1 MKVRNSYESDIYTQR
16 GGSFMSDTRDKKAH
30 RVGMWLMAV
39 TVMALLFLGKC
50 GTVSANDAYGYILS
64 DSSWTYLTREDIV
77 DMPLQVVCYAK
88 NEIYARNGRRFV
100 SAELQNYFDE
110 QYWYCGIYAPEQFSD
125 SMLNVYETANV
136 QLLSDREAELGT
148 YQLDS
153 GYYDYWAVYQYINS
167 SYEYYYYDDYYVDP
181 DSYIL
186 YDSDRRY
193 ISASEIAQLTLQEV
207 NYAKNEIY
215 ARRGRIF
222 QSQELSDY
230 FGQKNWYWGYISPEQ
245 FSENL
250 LNAYET
256 ANVAALQKEEYSRQS
271 GGYVL
276 DQYGY
281 TYSGVGSYTSYYTY
295 SPSASDYIFWDSNIR
310 YLSENEVAYLS
321 LQQLNYARN
330 EIYARRG
337 YIFQSQELRDYFES
351 KYWYYGIIP
360 ASQFSS
366 SVFNAYE
373 IANIELLKRYE
384 YAINPNGY
392 QLY

>member
-1 MKVRNSYESDIYTQR
+1 MEKTGLNRAKRAGLRLAAVAVFLWLCLTGSATVRAD
-16 GGSFMSDTRDKKAH
+16 
-30 RVGMWLMAV
+30 W
-39 TVMALLFLGKC
+39 
-50 GTVSANDAYGYILS
+50 AYGFILP
-64 DSSWTYLTREDIV
+64 DSSWTYLSWEDIS

-100 SAELQNYFDE
+100 STELQNYFNE
-110 QYWYCGIYAPEQFSD
+110 QYWYSGIYEPEQFSD
-125 SMLNVYETANV
+125 SMLNMYESANV
-136 QLLSDREAELGT
+136 QLLSDREAQLGT
-148 YQLDS
+148 YRLDS
-153 GYYDYWAVYQYINS
+153 GYYDYSQVYQYIGT
-167 SYEYYYYDDYYVDP
+167 SYEWYYYDDEYYVDP

-193 ISASEIAQLTLQEV
+193 ISDGEISQMSLQEI

-222 QSQELSDY
+222 QSQELSEY

-245 FSENL
+245 FSEGM
-250 LNAYET
+250 LNAYEQ
-256 ANVAALQKEEYSRQS
+256 ANVAALQRVEFSRQS

-276 DQYGY
+276 DSYGY
-281 TYSGVGSYTSYYTY
+281 TYSGIGSYTSYYTY
-295 SPSASDYIFWDSNIR
+295 SPTAGDYIFWDSNIR
-310 YLSENEVAYLS
+310 YLTENEVASLS
-321 LQQLNYARN
+321 LQQLNYAKN

-360 ASQFSS
+360 SSQFSYT
-366 SVFNAYE
+366 VFNNYE
-373 IANIELLKRYE
+373 TANIELLKRYE
-384 YAINPNGY
+384 YAISPNGY

>member
-1 MKVRNSYESDIYTQR
+1 MGLRL
-16 GGSFMSDTRDKKAH
+16 A
-30 RVGMWLMAV
+30 AV
-39 TVMALLFLGKC
+39 TVFLWMCLMGGARARADC
-50 GTVSANDAYGYILS
+50 AYGFILP
-64 DSSWTYLTREDIV
+64 DSSWTYLTWEDISQ
-77 DMPLQVVCYAK
+77 MPLQVVCYAK

-100 SAELQNYFDE
+100 SRELQNYFDE
-110 QYWYCGIYAPEQFSD
+110 QYWYCGLYEPGQFSD
-125 SMLNVYETANV
+125 SMLNMYESANV
-136 QLLSDREAELGT
+136 QLLADREAQLGT
-148 YQLDS
+148 YALDS
-153 GYYDYWAVYQYINS
+153 GYYDYSPVYQYMDT
-167 SYEYYYYDDYYVDP
+167 SYGWYYYEDEYYVDP

-193 ISASEIAQLTLQEV
+193 ISDGEISQMSLQEI

-230 FGQKNWYWGYISPEQ
+230 FGQKNWYWGYITPDQ
-245 FSENL
+245 FSDRM
-250 LNAYET
+250 LNSYEL
-256 ANVAALQKEEYSRQS
+256 ANVAALQNAEFSRQS

-276 DQYGY
+276 DGYGY
-281 TYSGVGSYTSYYTY
+281 TYSGIGSYTSYYTY
-295 SPSASDYIFWDSNIR
+295 SPTVGDYIFWDSNIR
-310 YLSENEVAYLS
+310 YLAESEVASLS

-337 YIFQSQELRDYFES
+337 YIFQSQELRDYFEG

-360 ASQFSS
+360 SSQFSY
-366 SVFNAYE
+366 SVFNDYE
-373 IANIELLKRYE
+373 AANIELLKRYE

>member
-1 MKVRNSYESDIYTQR
+1 
-16 GGSFMSDTRDKKAH
+16 MSNIQDRHLHKTGIQTA
-30 RVGMWLMAV
+30 AV
-39 TVMALLFLGKC
+39 LLMALLFLFG
-50 GTVSANDAYGYILS
+50 GARAARANNAYGYILP
-64 DSSWTYLTREDIV
+64 DSSWTYLTWEDIA

-88 NEIYARNGRRFV
+88 NEIYARNGRRFR
-100 SAELQNYFDE
+100 STELQNYFNE
-110 QYWYCGIYAPEQFSD
+110 QYWYCGIYEPDQFQPE
-125 SMLNVYETANV
+125 MLNMYETANV
-136 QLLSDREAELGT
+136 QLLSDREAALGT
-148 YQLDS
+148 YQLDA
-153 GYYDYWAVYQYINS
+153 GYYDYWAVYDYIDMYYGY
-167 SYEYYYYDDYYVDP
+167 SYDAYYVDP

-193 ISASEIAQLTLQEV
+193 ITNAEISQLTLQEI

-230 FGQKNWYWGYISPEQ
+230 FGQKNWYWGYISSEQ
-245 FSENL
+245 FTEGM
-250 LNAYET
+250 LNEYEVSNI
-256 ANVAALQKEEYSRQS
+256 AVLQEAEYSRQS
-271 GGYVL
+271 GGYIL

-281 TYSGVGSYTSYYTY
+281 DYSGIGSYTSYYTY
-295 SPSASDYIFWDSNIR
+295 SPSASDYIFWDSSIR
-310 YLSENEVAYLS
+310 YLTDEEVSALS

-351 KYWYYGIIP
+351 RYWYYGIIP
-360 ASQFSS
+360 SSQFSS
-366 SVFNAYE
+366 SVFNEYE
-373 IANIELLKRYE
+373 MANVELLKRYE